1 MGYYSTIKKDIMK
14 FVGKWLELVKI
25 IPSEI
30 TQIQKEKYGLYSH
43 I

>member
-1 MGYYSTIKKDIMK
+1 MK
-14 FVGKWLELVKI
+14 FVGKWIELVKI
-25 IPSEI
+25 ILSEI